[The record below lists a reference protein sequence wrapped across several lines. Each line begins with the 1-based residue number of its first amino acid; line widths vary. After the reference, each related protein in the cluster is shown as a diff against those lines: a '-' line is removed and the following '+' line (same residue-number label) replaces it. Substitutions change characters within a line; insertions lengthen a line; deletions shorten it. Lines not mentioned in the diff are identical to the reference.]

1 MIGRTNESTVI
12 IDGQSIRA
20 LIDTGSDITT
30 MSDTC
35 FNSMDPRPE
44 LRSMSDFKLNI
55 TGASGSSIPYIGYF
69 EAEVCVPQIE
79 HEPEYVPIL
88 VVPTTRFSGQV
99 PVIVGTNIIGGL
111 SEVAH
116 GADLPSAWST
126 AFAAFSCINR
136 KFVKSTNKKPI
147 VVYPNESKTITGMV
161 RRTSHYENAV
171 TENID
176 ESNDLNIC
184 PRVVAVKAN
193 SKTARIPVRVCNIS
207 ARPITIKPRS
217 QLCSLQEVNVI
228 KTMDPSC
235 DSVSVGS
242 SSKSFEDLGINL
254 PKENLS
260 QSELHK
266 AKDLLGG
273 WKHIFSTG
281 PTDLG
286 FTDLIEHE
294 IKLVDG
300 TPFKE
305 PYRRIPPAL
314 FEEVREHLKEM
325 LDAGAIRESESPFS
339 SNVVLVRKKD
349 GALRFC
355 IDFRKL
361 NGRTVRDAYSLP
373 RIEETI
379 DTLSGSKYFSKLDLR
394 SGYWQVGIKEADK
407 HKTAFSVGPLGFF
420 ECNRMAFGLCN
431 APASFQRL
439 MERCMG
445 ELHLRECLIY
455 LDDII
460 IFSKTFDEHLVRL
473 ENVFRQLEHH
483 GLKLKGSKCEFFQ
496 RQVQYLGHIVS
507 DRGVQTDPDKIAAL
521 KEWQPPSNIKELRSF
536 LGFAGYYR
544 RFVRNYSSIVKPL
557 NALLVGHPTNKKL
570 KKKKKAATPWN
581 WGPEQ
586 QTAFDCI
593 IEKLTSP
600 PVLAYADYTKPFVL
614 NTDASGDGLGAV
626 LYQEH
631 DGKEHVIAYASRG
644 LRASE
649 CNYPAHKL
657 EFLALKWAVCDK
669 FNDYLYGS
677 KFTVRTDNNPL
688 TYVLTTAKLDA
699 TGHRWLAALSGYNF
713 SLVYRAGRKNQDA
726 DALSRLP
733 STDKETLFNDV
744 IKAISQA
751 VLVSCEKAPVA
762 ECVLLTQSA
771 SLNVDE
777 PDTNAGLN
785 LSQIDWPAEQ
795 TVDSTLNRVRQLLT
809 SGHKP
814 TKRQIALEPPACQ
827 KVLKDWDNLFL
838 KDNILY
844 RKHSLSGTDIIQLLL
859 PEVYRDIA
867 LAGLHDEA
875 GHQGR
880 DRTMSL
886 VKSRFYWPG
895 MDGDIEKYVK
905 NCPRCIRRKAQGKT
919 AAKLVVVDSTYPMD
933 LVCMDFLSL
942 EMSAGGYE
950 HILVITDHFT
960 RYAQAIPTRN
970 QSAKTTARILFDN
983 FICHYGFP
991 SRLHSNQGRKFE
1003 SEVIKEL
1010 CSIANID
1017 KSRTS
1022 PYHPMGNGMPE
1033 RFNQTLLNMLGTLE
1047 DDQKSDWKTYVPSL
1061 VHAYNSTRHE
1071 STGYSP
1077 HFLMFGRHP
1086 RLAVDAFLGIKP
1098 CSERSDKSK
1107 YVTDLKK
1114 RLDFAY
1120 KTASREARRQGRR
1133 HKSVYD
1139 LRVRESQLQPGDRVL
1154 ARNVGVRGKRKI
1166 ADRWE
1171 KDVYLV
1177 VDQPNKDIPV
1187 YIVKREHGRGKRRM
1201 LHRNLLLP
1209 FMALPASKPNLL
1221 DNSLPAGS
1229 TQPLPVVTTDTVD
1242 SADQVDLADTS
1253 SYDEVSSAKSE
1264 SAGTQSVSQPNKY
1277 VIPPKRPGYQGST
1290 LNPLATPFTP
1300 RSQGPQRTRP
1310 ARTRRKPRWQINGD
1324 WRT

>member
-1 MIGRTNESTVI
+1 M
-12 IDGQSIRA
+12 
-20 LIDTGSDITT
+20 
-30 MSDTC
+30 
-35 FNSMDPRPE
+35 
-44 LRSMSDFKLNI
+44 
-55 TGASGSSIPYIGYF
+55 
-69 EAEVCVPQIE
+69 
-79 HEPEYVPIL
+79 PIL
-88 VVPTTRFSGQV
+88 VVPVTKYSGQV
-99 PVIVGTNIIGGL
+99 PLIVGTNIIGEL
-111 SEVAH
+111 KVHAQQT
-116 GADLPSAWST
+116 DIDIPTAWNT
-126 AFAAFSCINR
+126 AFAAFTATDS

-147 VVYPNESKTITGMV
+147 VVHPNQVVTINGLV
-161 RRTSHYENAV
+161 RDTSNYENAV
-171 TENID
+171 TENLED
-176 ESNDLNIC
+176 NHDFNVC
-184 PRVVAVKAN
+184 PRIVAVKSN
-193 SKTARIPVRVCNIS
+193 SKTARVPVRVCNIS
-207 ARPITIKPRS
+207 ARPITIKPKS

-235 DSVSVGS
+235 NSVSVEGS
-242 SSKSFEDLGINL
+242 PKSFEDLGIHL
-254 PKENLS
+254 PRDNLS
-260 QSELHK
+260 SGELNEASEL
-266 AKDLLGG
+266 LGR

-286 FTDLIEHE
+286 FTDLVEHE
-294 IKLVDG
+294 INLTDE

-325 LDAGAIRESESPFS
+325 LDAGAIRESQSPFS

-349 GALRFC
+349 GSLRFC
-355 IDFRKL
+355 IDYRKL
-361 NGRTVRDAYSLP
+361 NNRTVKDAYYLP

-394 SGYWQVGIKEADK
+394 SGYWQVGVKESDK
-407 HKTAFSVGPLGFF
+407 MKTAFSVGPLGFF

-439 MERCMG
+439 MERCTG

-460 IFSKTFDEHLVRL
+460 IFSKTFEEHLVRL
-473 ENVFRQLEHH
+473 ENVFRQLELH

-496 RQVQYLGHIVS
+496 RQCSYLGHIVS
-507 DRGVQTDPDKIAAL
+507 DAGIRTDPDKIAVL
-521 KEWQPPSNIKELRSF
+521 KEWQRPTNVKELRSF

-557 NALLVGHPTNKKL
+557 NALLVGHPTNKKY
-570 KKKKKAATPWN
+570 KKKKKEQTPWI

-586 QTAFDCI
+586 QQAFDTI

-600 PVLAYADYTKPFVL
+600 PVLAYTDYSKPFLL
-614 NTDASGDGLGAV
+614 NIDASGDGLGAV

-631 DGKEHVIAYASRG
+631 DGVEHVIAYASRG

-699 TGHRWLAALSGYNF
+699 TGHRWLAALSSYNF
-713 SLVYRAGRKNQDA
+713 SLVYRAGKVNKDA

-733 STDKETLFNDV
+733 SSNKETLFNDV
-744 IKAISQA
+744 IKAICHA
-751 VLVSCEKAPVA
+751 ALVSVEEAPAV
-762 ECVLLTQSA
+762 ECLLLTQNA
-771 SLNVDE
+771 SINDNE
-777 PDTNAGLN
+777 AGTDDGSDLC
-785 LSQIDWPAEQ
+785 QVDWPAEQ
-795 TVDSTLNRVRQLLT
+795 TLDATLCRVRQLLS

-814 TKRQIALEPPACQ
+814 TRRQIALEPKPCQ
-827 KVLKDWDNLFL
+827 KILKDWDNLFL
-838 KDNILY
+838 RDNVLY
-844 RKHSLSGTDIIQLLL
+844 RKHSLSGSDIQQLVL
-859 PEVYRDIA
+859 PEVYQDIA
-867 LAGLHDEA
+867 LKGLHDEA

-895 MDGDIEKYVK
+895 MDGDIEKFVR

-919 AAKLVVVDSTYPMD
+919 SANLVVVESTFPMD

-960 RYAQAIPTRN
+960 RYAQAIPTKN
-970 QSAKTTARILFDN
+970 QSAKTTARVLFDN

-991 SRLHSNQGRKFE
+991 ARLHSDQGRNFE

-1010 CSIANID
+1010 CSIASID
-1017 KSRTS
+1017 KSRTT

-1047 DDQKSDWKTYVPSL
+1047 DDQKSDWKSYVPSL

-1077 HFLMFGRHP
+1077 HYLMFGRHP

-1098 CSERSDKSK
+1098 GPERSDKSK

-1114 RLDFAY
+1114 RLEYAY
-1120 KTASREARRQGRR
+1120 KTASKEARRQGRR
-1133 HKSVYD
+1133 HKTVYD
-1139 LRVRESQLQPGDRVL
+1139 LRIRESQLQPGDRVL
-1154 ARNVGVRGKRKI
+1154 VRNVGVRGKRKI

-1177 VDQPNKDIPV
+1177 VDQPNKGIPV
-1187 YIVKREHGRGKRRM
+1187 YLLKREHGRGKRRM

-1209 FMALPASKPNLL
+1209 FMALPVSKPDHL
-1221 DNSLPAGS
+1221 DTSIPTESN
-1229 TQPLPVVTTDTVD
+1229 QPSQVDTLDSVDNTVQDD
-1242 SADQVDLADTS
+1242 SADTSMEVEESSADTRG
-1253 SYDEVSSAKSE
+1253 
-1264 SAGTQSVSQPNKY
+1264 AGIATVSQSDSQPGKY
-1277 VIPPKRPGYQGST
+1277 VIPARRPGYVLDPT
-1290 LNPLATPFTP
+1290 AKPFTP
-1300 RSQGPQRTRP
+1300 RFLDTAHTAKPRVLPS
-1310 ARTRRKPRWQINGD
+1310 RTRRKPLWQTTGN
-1324 WRT
+1324 WVT